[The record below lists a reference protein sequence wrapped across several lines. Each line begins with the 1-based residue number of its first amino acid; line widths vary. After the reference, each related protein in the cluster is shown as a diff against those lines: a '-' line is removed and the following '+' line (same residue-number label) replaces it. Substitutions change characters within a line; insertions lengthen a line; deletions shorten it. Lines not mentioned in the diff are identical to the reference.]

1 MEVSDLIYEYMH
13 SPRDESFL
21 ISKKMIENFNYH
33 LHLHENCEF
42 VYVESGK
49 MRITISGQ
57 PFIIEAGDGA
67 LIFPGQPHDFYT
79 PEYSKCW
86 VAIFST
92 EHIPEIKAMVREK
105 KYFSPVIKPKS
116 QSLFSD
122 FHSAADN
129 IFRLRS
135 MLYELLAIYADGES
149 APTRLKEGGE
159 LVCRIAEY
167 ISLRSSE
174 SISLKHMAQDMGY
187 SYKYMSAV
195 VNKFFDM
202 PLPEVVSRYRVSNAC
217 ALITNTQKPI
227 TEIALSCGFG
237 SIRNFNRSFKQIVG
251 VTPKEYRATRH
262 AV

>member
-1 MEVSDLIYEYMH
+1 MLYEYMH

-21 ISKKMIENFNYH
+21 ISKKMIENFDYH

-42 VYVESGK
+42 VYVQAGE
-49 MRITISGQ
+49 MRVTISGH
-57 PFIIEAGDGA
+57 PFVLKDGDGA
-67 LIFPGQPHDFYT
+67 LILPGQPHDFYT

-92 EHIPEIKAMVREK
+92 EHIPEIKQMIRNRE
-105 KYFSPVIKPKS
+105 YFSPVIRPNS
-116 QSLFSD
+116 TDLYRD
-122 FHSAADN
+122 FNAAADN

-135 MLYELLAIYADGES
+135 MIYELLALYTDGEN
-149 APTRLKEGGE
+149 APSQLKEGGD

-167 ISLRSSE
+167 ISMRSAE
-174 SISLKHMAQDMGY
+174 NISLKQMAQDMGY

-202 PLPEVVSRYRVSNAC
+202 ALPEGVNRYRVSNAC
-217 ALITNTQKPI
+217 ALIANTEKPI

-237 SIRNFNRSFKQIVG
+237 SIRNFNRRFKQIAG
-251 VTPKEYRATRH
+251 VTPKQYRSKVVR
-262 AV
+262 V